1 MNTTCWEL
9 PAGIEEVLPEQAW
22 AVEALRR
29 RLLDHYRAS
38 GYGLVIPPIVEF
50 VDSLLTGT
58 GEDLDLLTFKLTDR
72 LTGRLMGV
80 RADMTP
86 QMARIDA
93 HSLREEG
100 VSRLCY
106 LGSVLRTMPD
116 GFAGSRSP
124 MQVGA
129 ELFGHAGVE
138 ADIEIVG
145 LMIET
150 LAIAG
155 ITAPVIDLGHV
166 GVFAALAKQAGLNET
181 AERELQDMFQRKALP
196 EIDQYLRDQGV
207 PEPSR
212 RMLSAL
218 GRLHG
223 DAAVIAQARE
233 VLVAGGADVAAALDR
248 LERLVAVIARRYPKV
263 RLQVDLTELHGYAY
277 HTGVVFAAY
286 VEGVGH
292 EIARGG
298 RYDEVG
304 KVFGRARPAT
314 GFSADIRELMRWADG
329 NVEPAEDTSSPIY
342 APCDL
347 DDPSLDE
354 AIAALRAQG
363 HVVVRMLPC
372 EEPVRGRRLQRNN
385 DSWLVLEI

>member
-314 GFSADIRELMRWADG
+314 GFPLISA
-329 NVEPAEDTSSPIY
+329 N
-342 APCDL
+342 
-347 DDPSLDE
+347 
-354 AIAALRAQG
+354 
-363 HVVVRMLPC
+363 
-372 EEPVRGRRLQRNN
+372 
-385 DSWLVLEI
+385 